1 MPEIFIKPRTGFE
14 HEIKGADMEGR
25 PRGKKKD
32 DRRFRQDTV
41 PGTGG
46 WEVGLEW
53 RHREKVCRIK
63 EADDREEN
71 GDVHYTVPGNLP
83 RAFLAGEGGGNR
95 WGYWMSKC
103 Q

>member
-41 PGTGG
+41 PGGG
-46 WEVGLEW
+46 
-53 RHREKVCRIK
+53 R
-63 EADDREEN
+63 
-71 GDVHYTVPGNLP
+71 
-83 RAFLAGEGGGNR
+83 
-95 WGYWMSKC
+95 
-103 Q
+103 